1 MRERKVSDIWGD
13 MKSADVA
20 ETQAKRH
27 ASALCHVEHVHGNVI
42 NVQMQGSMSIGA
54 LLEEFGGRET
64 KGRTC
69 DV

>member
-20 ETQAKRH
+20 ETQAKRQ

-42 NVQMQGSMSIGA
+42 NVSMTGSMSIGA
-54 LLEEFGGRET
+54 LLDEMGSKNGKERACG
-64 KGRTC
+64 
-69 DV
+69 V